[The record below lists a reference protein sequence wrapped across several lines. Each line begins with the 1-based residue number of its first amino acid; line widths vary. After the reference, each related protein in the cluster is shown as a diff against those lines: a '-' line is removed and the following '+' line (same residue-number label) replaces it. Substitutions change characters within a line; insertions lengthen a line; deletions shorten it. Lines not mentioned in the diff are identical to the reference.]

1 MPPIDQ
7 NLNYDFNFQV
17 MKLILIL
24 YHVKMFYFLSL
35 TAIGDFTTTNKNNTG
50 KYQNYKS
57 QHQWCVSDAMV
68 LCSIDWLGGT

>member
-1 MPPIDQ
+1 MQHTRRVNGSTCSLEEEMPPIDQ

-35 TAIGDFTTTNKNNTG
+35 TAISDFTTTNKNNTG
-50 KYQNYKS
+50 KYQNDVCLM
-57 QHQWCVSDAMV
+57 Q
-68 LCSIDWLGGT
+68 